1 MKQFL
6 TAGDAAQI
14 LSVTPAAVRAM
25 ADRGDLEVAA
35 TTESGIRLF
44 ERATVEHLAAER
56 YADKELPP
64 EGTGGRHG

>member
-1 MKQFL
+1 MKEFL
-6 TAGDAAQI
+6 TAGDAAQV

-44 ERATVEHLAAER
+44 DRDAVEHLAAKRSAE
-56 YADKELPP
+56 ESLPP
-64 EGTGGRHG
+64 EIREEG

>member
-1 MKQFL
+1 MDTYL
-6 TAGDAAQI
+6 TAGDAAQV

-35 TTESGIRLF
+35 TTENGIRLF
-44 ERATVEHLAAER
+44 EREAVEQLAAQR

-64 EGTGGRHG
+64 EERGEL